1 MCTCRN
7 IHSPCR
13 HPSSPTVRCGL
24 VTIHPRFIKHTSIVN
39 SDSFLV
45 IPSPLNG
52 MCSGCDGAGSAPPS
66 VTTAA
71 ACCAACSASTNCDA
85 WTLTNAKCYL
95 KRWGPSGA
103 EEPTDCSSVSGT
115 CACCALNG
123 TPCTAVTRT
132 STPRTATSVAPVA
145 TTHEY
150 LLAVSLLC
158 CCHLCCGHHRRSDKA
173 LRSNLH
179 PLIPITMPASSA
191 GIVGAKP
198 PPPPP
203 PPPTPPTPPAP
214 LPPAPKGGYKNVL
227 FIPVVR
233 NCVFESWNLVCTA
246 AMTTQSFTVL

>member
-1 MCTCRN
+1 
-7 IHSPCR
+7 
-13 HPSSPTVRCGL
+13 
-24 VTIHPRFIKHTSIVN
+24 
-39 SDSFLV
+39 
-45 IPSPLNG
+45 

-132 STPRTATSVAPVA
+132 STPRTATSVAPGA
-145 TTHEY
+145 TTHHTHIEY

-233 NCVFESWNLVCTA
+233 NCVSLIPPGRAHLLLGVASRHHLSRGTVCTA
-246 AMTTQSFTVL
+246 AMPTQSFTVL